1 MKKREKRSYLLVG
14 GGLAGPMQAGAR
26 SSWHACG
33 PAKRRG
39 AFCGVIVVGV
49 LASGLSVNEVAVL
62 LNGRAGVEQRPHRSG
77 TEARPV
83 RPLLLSLLVLS
94 EQRADLRL
102 CSASARSA
110 EALPGAARPTAVQ
123 HGGVDVFERSADHG
137 GVCAGSARGA
147 WSPGILNQPFSSGSW
162 RSG

>member
-1 MKKREKRSYLLVG
+1 M
-14 GGLAGPMQAGAR
+14 
-26 SSWHACG
+26 
-33 PAKRRG
+33 
-39 AFCGVIVVGV
+39 VVGV
-49 LASGLSVNEVAVL
+49 LASGLSVSEVAVL
-62 LNGRAGVEQRPHRSG
+62 LNGRAGVEQRPYRSR

-137 GVCAGSARGA
+137 GSVQGLHAERGVPA
-147 WSPGILNQPFSSGSW
+147 LLNQLPSSGSW

>member
-1 MKKREKRSYLLVG
+1 M
-14 GGLAGPMQAGAR
+14 
-26 SSWHACG
+26 
-33 PAKRRG
+33 
-39 AFCGVIVVGV
+39 IVVGV

-83 RPLLLSLLVLS
+83 RSLPLSLLALS

-110 EALPGAARPTAVQ
+110 EALTGAARPTAVQ
-123 HGGVDVFERSADHG
+123 NGGADVFERSADHG
-137 GVCAGSARGA
+137 GSVQGLHA
-147 WSPGILNQPFSSGSW
+147 
-162 RSG
+162 